1 MNSNS
6 KKSGFSRKSIIVVI
20 CAIIVLLLVYFIFL
34 RKPED
39 KVMNCT
45 MSLDNYEYADINMT
59 IDVYYTNKINR
70 LEGEI
75 DFNIIDEELKSKVQE
90 IEERLRKYYTTS
102 LVQDKIDVNVSRMNS
117 KIVIQY
123 NIDYSNVNSD
133 DIETFDFIPVE
144 NSSEKLSVSEFKTQI
159 INSGGTCIE
168 G

>member
-6 KKSGFSRKSIIVVI
+6 KKSGFNKKSIIIGVCV
-20 CAIIVLLLVYFIFL
+20 IIVLLLVYFFFL

-45 MSLDNYEYADINMT
+45 MSLDDYEYADINMT
-59 IDVYYTNKINR
+59 IDVYYSNKINK
-70 LEGEI
+70 LQGEI
-75 DFNIIDEELKSKVQE
+75 DFNIVDENLKSKAQE
-90 IEERLRKYYTTS
+90 IEEKLKKYYTTAATGDS
-102 LVQDKIDVNVSRMNS
+102 IDVNVSRINS

-133 DIETFDFIPVE
+133 DIETFDFFPTE
-144 NSSEKLSVSEFKTQI
+144 NSSEKLSVSEFKNQI
-159 INSGGTCIE
+159 INSGGICIE